1 MRLQVLLSSVFL
13 TMLALPATG
22 FTQEIVRCNSD
33 DMRRHYCEVGPNRE
47 IRFARQVSESRCV
60 QGSTFGIER
69 NRIWVDRGCRADFQ
83 VYRENSGGPGNSDW
97 GRSHNPN
104 QDRDRDN
111 DWRRDNDGDRGRAW
125 GGGSGRTV
133 SMSCNSNDEGYHS
146 CAAQGEI
153 LRARMTNQHSGSPCT
168 EGRSWGY
175 RGSTLWVDHG
185 CRADFELTLRDQG
198 GFGGGGGS
206 RARGRTYNMRCS
218 SDDFGY
224 HTCSAEGEVIR
235 ARMIHQISGSACTD
249 GRTWGYRRE
258 GIWVDKGCRAE
269 FEVTTR

>member
-22 FTQEIVRCNSD
+22 FAQDIIRCNSD
-33 DMRRHYCEVGPNRE
+33 DMRRHYCEVGPNRD
-47 IRFARQVSESRCV
+47 IRFARQVSGSRCV
-60 QGSTFGIER
+60 PGSTYGIER

-83 VYRENSGGPGNSDW
+83 VYRDNSGRGPGNSDW

-104 QDRDRDN
+104 RDRDRDRDYDWRRDRDN
-111 DWRRDNDGDRGRAW
+111 DRGR
-125 GGGSGRTV
+125 GGSGRTV
-133 SMSCNSNDEGYHS
+133 SMTCSSNDGYHS
-146 CAAQGEI
+146 CAADSEI
-153 LRARMTNQHSGSPCT
+153 LRVRMVNQRSGSACR
-168 EGRSWGY
+168 EGYSWGY

-198 GFGGGGGS
+198 GFGGF

-218 SDDFGY
+218 SDDMGY
-224 HTCSAEGEVIR
+224 ATCAAEGEVIR
-235 ARMIHQISGSACTD
+235 ARMIHQISGSPCSE

-258 GIWVDKGCRAE
+258 GVWVDKGCRAE